1 MPQNAVAPRPSVTKT
16 TNPNAEA
23 EKVHQKALALIYR
36 HTHRDY
42 KGNYGGVKSI
52 MVCRGGASCV
62 VPLDGLT
69 EAEVADRLPSAMKKE
84 SERLEAKNAA
94 KA

>member
-1 MPQNAVAPRPSVTKT
+1 MTKT
-16 TNPNAEA
+16 TNPNTEA
-23 EKVHQKALALIYR
+23 EKAHQKALTLIYR

-42 KGNYGGVKSI
+42 RGNYGGVKSI

-69 EAEVADRLPSAMKKE
+69 EAEVADRLPYAMKKE
-84 SERLEAKNAA
+84 AERLEAKKKAA
-94 KA
+94 QAVE

>member
-1 MPQNAVAPRPSVTKT
+1 MTMT

-23 EKVHQKALALIYR
+23 EKAHQKALALIYR

-42 KGNYGGVKSI
+42 KGNYGGVKTI

-69 EAEVADRLPSAMKKE
+69 EAEVADRLPYAMKKE
-84 SERLEAKNAA
+84 AERLKAKKAA
-94 KA
+94 KVNG

>member
-1 MPQNAVAPRPSVTKT
+1 MTKT

-23 EKVHQKALALIYR
+23 EKAHQKALTLIYR

-42 KGNYGGVKSI
+42 KGNAGGVRSI
-52 MVCRGGASCV
+52 MVHRGGASCV

-69 EAEVADRLPSAMKKE
+69 EAEVANLLPYAMKKE
-84 SERLEAKNAA
+84 AQRLAEKKN
-94 KA
+94 KTTQPIL

>member
-1 MPQNAVAPRPSVTKT
+1 MNKT

-23 EKVHQKALALIYR
+23 EKAHQKALALIYR

-52 MVCRGGASCV
+52 MVCRDGASCL

-69 EAEVADRLPSAMKKE
+69 EAEVADRLPYAMKKE
-84 SERLEAKNAA
+84 AERL
-94 KA
+94 